1 MIHPIKVNYRKYFSF
16 YLLSSKTET
25 IKNQETANRSP
36 IVSPH
41 IVTSPMVKSLLIK
54 CSFHSFIFFF
64 FFFGI
69 QPLDR
74 RDSDKCSLYLPQ
86 LSPEHKFTADDLS
99 DISTEDLSQQRP
111 LTKKRVSFNEELTF
125 IPSDEEHEVAEKM
138 DEGVV
143 IKELLFALNHTP
155 VEKKPTFVPQQ
166 IITSPKVQP
175 LIQKNQTL
183 PLNSKRESTLEKKRE
198 TKKEPQKLSNRLLDM
213 FQPKKPKSQIDLNN
227 IQPTQE
233 LNHVKTHTY
242 TYIYTRDC
250 KTYFFSLC

>member
-1 MIHPIKVNYRKYFSF
+1 
-16 YLLSSKTET
+16 
-25 IKNQETANRSP
+25 
-36 IVSPH
+36 
-41 IVTSPMVKSLLIK
+41 
-54 CSFHSFIFFF
+54 
-64 FFFGI
+64 
-69 QPLDR
+69 
-74 RDSDKCSLYLPQ
+74 
-86 LSPEHKFTADDLS
+86 
-99 DISTEDLSQQRP
+99 
-111 LTKKRVSFNEELTF
+111 
-125 IPSDEEHEVAEKM
+125 M

-233 LNHVKTHTY
+233 LNHPTKYRPRKPPSLKKTLTFPAA
-242 TYIYTRDC
+242 TAQPDWRVRSTT
-250 KTYFFSLC
+250 KKFEFAA